1 MNPTNIF
8 NLKRKKILVLV
19 MSFIPKKRILQ
30 IIKKNKRL
38 QKLLKISPTLYEIY
52 SLKNVNHPF
61 TYKLQNYGNDE
72 FLKKELLFS
81 LFEIANL
88 QFFENIG
95 FEIKNT
101 NKDSHKKRIS
111 NIVKLPSFIDNDV
124 LIASFSWD
132 NSLKIWNLTKKTL
145 QVNFTLPIDDI
156 IIQVIPLYDKKIVAD
171 KKKPIKIM
179 IITWD
184 KDIIIYNLRNN
195 EVFATRK
202 IEQAGKLITAIR
214 VNRLLCTSSYEN
226 EIRIWNIDEILKK
239 YSCVFDDYDT
249 PIEPIKIRC
258 LNILNEHK
266 GPISCLI
273 PLKDGRI
280 ASGSW
285 DTKIK
290 IWNLITYSCDCTLDN
305 LDDKIIYMIQLFDE
319 RIGAVTLDANGYIL
333 NIKNKTVEL
342 NFEAHDYLYQIKD
355 GRIITGMNEGEFM
368 LFNLDNQKIEMRF
381 KTNHKDKI
389 SGFLQLSDGKF
400 VTSSFDK
407 TIKVYGFVNKKEKS
421 EDAEDYS
428 FTYDNNCLY
437 ITYEGN

>member
-1 MNPTNIF
+1 MNPTNLL

-19 MSFIPKKRILQ
+19 MSFVPKKRILQ
-30 IIKKNKRL
+30 IVKKNKRL
-38 QKLLKISPTLYEIY
+38 QRLLKISPIIYEIY
-52 SLKNVNHPF
+52 SLKNINHPF
-61 TYKLQNYGNDE
+61 TYKLQNYQNDE

-81 LFEIANL
+81 LFEISNL

-95 FEIKNT
+95 FEIKND
-101 NKDSHKKRIS
+101 NKDAHKKRIS
-111 NIVKLPSFIDNDV
+111 NIVKLPSFIDNDT

-145 QVNFTLPIDDI
+145 QVSFTLPLDDI

-171 KKKPIKIM
+171 KSKPIKIM

-184 KDIIIYNLRNN
+184 KDIIIYNLRDNK
-195 EVFATRK
+195 VFANRK
-202 IEQAGKLITAIR
+202 IEQAGKLINAIR
-214 VNRLLCTSSYEN
+214 INRYLCTSSYEK
-226 EIRIWNIDEILKK
+226 EIRIWNIDEITKK
-239 YSCVFDDYDT
+239 YTCHFDEFDNLE
-249 PIEPIKIRC
+249 EPVKIRC
-258 LNILNEHK
+258 LHILNEHK
-266 GPISCLI
+266 GPIPCLI

-290 IWNLITYSCDCTLDN
+290 IWNLITYSCDSTLDN

-389 SGFLQLSDGKF
+389 SGFLQLNDGKF